1 METRQNLMSV
11 GEPIPWFVANSSLN
25 PTFHVD
31 TTAGRYQVFCLFGS
45 MSHPGCRRIVED
57 FLALQETT
65 QIFDVENFLFTG
77 ISIDPADQAQ
87 SCLMRPDHGVRWFWD
102 FDRSISKSMG
112 ALSGQNFADES
123 TVGYC
128 PHTIIIDER
137 LRVLK
142 VIPIGQHPEAHV
154 QQVANFLV
162 ALPRFL
168 PTSTAAIQAP
178 VLVVPRVFEPELC
191 QTLIQYYQHRGGVDS
206 GFMRDV
212 NGQTVGVLDYS
223 HKRRT
228 DCEIEDEKLR
238 QACMVRIHDR
248 LVPEIRKAFQF
259 NATRMERYI
268 VACYSSDT
276 ADHFQPHRDNT
287 TKGTAHRRFAV
298 SLVLN
303 AESFEGGFL
312 RFPEFGRQLYA
323 PPSGGAVVFSCS
335 LLHEATPVTR
345 GTRFVFLPFLYDDA
359 AAAIRQQN
367 LQYVAASHIERK

>member
-1 METRQNLMSV
+1 METRQNLMTV
-11 GEPIPWFVANSSLN
+11 GEPIPWFVANSSVN
-25 PTFHVD
+25 PEFHVD

-45 MSHPGCRRIVED
+45 MSHPGCRRIVEN
-57 FLALQETT
+57 FLSLQETT

-87 SCLMRPDHGVRWFWD
+87 SCIMLPDHGVRWFWD

-112 ALSGQNFADES
+112 ALSGQHSADES
-123 TVGYC
+123 TVGYR
-128 PHTIIIDER
+128 PQTIIIDER

-154 QQVANFLV
+154 QQVA
-162 ALPRFL
+162 
-168 PTSTAAIQAP
+168 
-178 VLVVPRVFEPELC
+178 
-191 QTLIQYYQHRGGVDS
+191 
-206 GFMRDV
+206 
-212 NGQTVGVLDYS
+212 
-223 HKRRT
+223 
-228 DCEIEDEKLR
+228 
-238 QACMVRIHDR
+238 
-248 LVPEIRKAFQF
+248 
-259 NATRMERYI
+259 
-268 VACYSSDT
+268 
-276 ADHFQPHRDNT
+276 NT

-323 PPSGGAVVFSCS
+323 PPTGGAVVFSCS

-367 LQYVAASHIERK
+367 LQYIAASDIEPK